1 MDRDAL
7 YILFLG
13 YDDENQMAPKPS
25 LIWRCQPSSVLM
37 HSYIVNDC
45 QTYKAHTLA
54 QCCLF
59 REYISVGFSLST
71 YSSLWVYLLLCLSC
85 GRVFA
90 GVRVLPIPWPH
101 VLDSPWHLVTI
112 PLLTLSDCTSPTMG
126 TMLLCRLLLYVCVC
140 VCDRGRERTSD
151 LVYIFSQPVCSLI
164 ICSDSLL

>member
-45 QTYKAHTLA
+45 QTYKAHTLTE
-54 QCCLF
+54 CCLF

-71 YSSLWVYLLLCLSC
+71 YSICFCVFHVGVYLPACVFCPFPDHMSSTVPDIWWPYLCLRSLTVLRQPWEPCRCVGCSC
-85 GRVFA
+85 MCVSVCATEGEKWLQTWCISF
-90 GVRVLPIPWPH
+90 H
-101 VLDSPWHLVTI
+101 S
-112 PLLTLSDCTSPTMG
+112 
-126 TMLLCRLLLYVCVC
+126 LCAV
-140 VCDRGRERTSD
+140 
-151 LVYIFSQPVCSLI
+151 
-164 ICSDSLL
+164 